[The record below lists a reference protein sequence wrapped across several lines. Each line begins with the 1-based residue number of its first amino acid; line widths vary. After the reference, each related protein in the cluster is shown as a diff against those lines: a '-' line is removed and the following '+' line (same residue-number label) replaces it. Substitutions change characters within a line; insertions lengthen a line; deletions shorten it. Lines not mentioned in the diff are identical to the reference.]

1 MPRIFISYRREDSIA
16 YAGRLY
22 DHLSQHFGTDKV
34 FMDIGGIAPG
44 EDFVS
49 ILDARVADSDLV
61 IALIGPAW
69 LNASNEQGRRIDQG
83 DDFVRYELAAALK
96 QGKRLIPVLVGGAKM
111 PNADQ
116 LPPAIARLAR
126 CQAHAIDDTRFAYD
140 LDALIRFIER
150 RPSLLGQFLQ
160 LANSERLRRWRQ
172 ASTGGV
178 ALLMLFLGWV
188 QLFDVFGVDA
198 RVESYTMALGDLVVN
213 VPVSERIAIVSFDER
228 TEARL
233 GPPGPAWRSE
243 HARLIDRLVDAGAK
257 VVVFDLF
264 FERPG
269 TADAELIAAI
279 ERARQ
284 RGSRVFVGV
293 ERLLEGQPVV
303 IPGLGEAAS
312 GLGMLC
318 IGGRIGYASVAPL
331 AAVKQLVAGAAGNPA
346 PPGDNGRFIA
356 IAMLAA
362 GAETLAVDERRR
374 QLTIVSEQG
383 QTLWQGPLKPLR
395 VQVEASGEVNDDCPL
410 LLAGDRVA
418 EMMIRVAPAGA
429 WRDPL
434 RRYDYE
440 QVAGSA
446 AGFRPGQL
454 EGRIVLIG
462 DARPGRD
469 KFRIRHGLR
478 PELRHGVE
486 LHADVVN
493 NLIQGIQT
501 RRLETPQQFLLMLFL
516 GAAGGWLR
524 VCRPGTS
531 TLVRRLLI
539 VTALLAYLGL
549 TIVLYV
555 SYGVLLNTA
564 YHIGAFVLTYYLLG
578 KLAAREGS
586 LR

>member
-22 DHLSQHFGTDKV
+22 DHLAQHFGTDKV

-69 LNASNEQGRRIDQG
+69 LNASNEQGRRIDQA

-96 QGKRLIPVLVGGAKM
+96 QNKRLIPVLVGGAKM
-111 PNADQ
+111 PNVDQ

-150 RPSLLGQFLQ
+150 RPSLLNQFLQ

-178 ALLMLFLGWV
+178 ALLMLFFGWV
-188 QLFDVFGVDA
+188 QLFDVFGIDA
-198 RVESYTMALGDLVVN
+198 RVESYTMALGDLVVS
-213 VPVSERIAIVSFDER
+213 VPVSERIAIVGFDER

-243 HARLIDRLVDAGAK
+243 HARLIDRLVEAGAK
-257 VVVFDLF
+257 VIVFDLY
-264 FERPG
+264 FERTG
-269 TADAELIAAI
+269 ADDAELIAAI

-284 RGSRVFVGV
+284 RGSQVFVGV
-293 ERLLEGQPVV
+293 GRLLEGRPVA

-312 GLGMLC
+312 SLGMLC

-331 AAVKQLVAGAAGNPA
+331 AAVKAPAAGAAGSHA
-346 PPGDNGRFIA
+346 PVGDSGRFIA

-374 QLTIVSEQG
+374 QLTVVSEQG
-383 QTLWQGPLKPLR
+383 QTLWQGPLKPIK
-395 VQVEASGEVNDDCPL
+395 VQVEASGELNNDCPL

-434 RRYDYE
+434 RRFDYQ
-440 QVAGSA
+440 QVAGST

-454 EGRIVLIG
+454 EGRIVLVG
-462 DARPGRD
+462 DARPGAD
-469 KFRIRHGLR
+469 EFRTLRGLR
-478 PELRHGVE
+478 QEVRHGVE

-501 RRLETPQQFLLMLFL
+501 RRLETTQQFLLMLLFA
-516 GAAGGWLR
+516 AAGGWLR

-531 TLVRRLLI
+531 TLVRRLLLAP
-539 VTALLAYLGL
+539 VLFAYLGV
-549 TIVLYV
+549 TVMVYA

-578 KLAAREGS
+578 KLAAREGK
-586 LR
+586 LV

>member
-1 MPRIFISYRREDSIA
+1 MPRVFISYRREDSIA

-22 DHLSQHFGTDKV
+22 DHLAQHFGADKV

-49 ILDARVADSDLV
+49 ILDARVADCDLV

-69 LNASNEQGRRIDQG
+69 LNSSNEQGRRIDQA

-111 PNADQ
+111 PGATQ
-116 LPPAIARLAR
+116 LPPAINRLAR

-150 RPSLLGQFLQ
+150 RPSLLGQFLE
-160 LANSERLRRWRQ
+160 LANSERMRRWRQ

-188 QLFDVFGVDA
+188 QLFDAFGLDA
-198 RVESYTMALGDLVVN
+198 RIESYTMALGDLVSS

-228 TEARL
+228 TEGRL

-257 VVVFDLF
+257 VVVFDLY
-264 FERPG
+264 FETPG
-269 TADAELIAAI
+269 AADGEFVAAI

-284 RGSRVFVGV
+284 RGSQIFVGV
-293 ERLLEGQPVV
+293 NRLQDGQAVV
-303 IPGLGEAAS
+303 VPGLGAVAS

-318 IGGRIGYASVAPL
+318 IGGSIGYASVAPL
-331 AAVKQLVAGAAGNPA
+331 AVVS
-346 PPGDNGRFIA
+346 PPGNSGRFIA
-356 IAMLAA
+356 IAALAA

-374 QLTIVSEQG
+374 QLTVVSEQG
-383 QTLWQGPLKPLR
+383 QTLWQGPLKQ
-395 VQVEASGEVNDDCPL
+395 VGIQVEASGELNNDCPL
-410 LLAGDRVA
+410 LKPGDRVG
-418 EMMIRVAPAGA
+418 EMMIRMAPLGS

-434 RRYDYE
+434 RRNDYE
-440 QVAGSA
+440 QA
-446 AGFRPGQL
+446 ASFRPGQL
-454 EGRIVLIG
+454 EGKIVMVG

-469 KFRIRHGLR
+469 EFRVLHGLR
-478 PELRHGVE
+478 PELRYGVE

-493 NLIQGIQT
+493 NLIQGIQI
-501 RRLETPQQFLLMLFL
+501 RRLETTQQFLLMLLFA
-516 GAAGGWLR
+516 AAGGWLR
-524 VCRPGTS
+524 VCRRGMS
-531 TLVRRLLI
+531 TLTRRLLVI
-539 VTALLAYLGL
+539 VALIAYLGL
-549 TIVLYV
+549 TIMVYV
-555 SYGVLLNTA
+555 GYRVLLNTA
-564 YHIGAFVLTYYLLG
+564 YHIGAFLLAYYLLG
-578 KLAAREGS
+578 KLAARDG
-586 LR
+586 RVG

>member
-1 MPRIFISYRREDSIA
+1 MTVILAVIFIIIPVVVAFFLRVLGGKPPKDIAVSHRAQKKFLKCCADAVRQAVLGKECLVHLDLPRFRR
-16 YAGRLY
+16 
-22 DHLSQHFGTDKV
+22 Q
-34 FMDIGGIAPG
+34 
-44 EDFVS
+44 
-49 ILDARVADSDLV
+49 ARKSLIDGLV
-61 IALIGPAW
+61 GL
-69 LNASNEQGRRIDQG
+69 LN
-83 DDFVRYELAAALK
+83 
-96 QGKRLIPVLVGGAKM
+96 KRLIPVLVGGAKM
-111 PNADQ
+111 PNVDQ

-150 RPSLLGQFLQ
+150 RPSLLNQFLQ

-178 ALLMLFLGWV
+178 ALLMLFFGWV
-188 QLFDVFGVDA
+188 QLFDVFGIDA
-198 RVESYTMALGDLVVN
+198 RVESYTMALGDLVVS
-213 VPVSERIAIVSFDER
+213 VPVSERIAIVGFDER

-243 HARLIDRLVDAGAK
+243 HARLIDRLVEAGAK
-257 VVVFDLF
+257 VIVFDLY
-264 FERPG
+264 FERTG
-269 TADAELIAAI
+269 ADDAELIAAI

-284 RGSRVFVGV
+284 RGSQVFVGV
-293 ERLLEGQPVV
+293 GRLLEGRPVA

-312 GLGMLC
+312 SLGMLC

-331 AAVKQLVAGAAGNPA
+331 AAVKAPAAGAAGSHA
-346 PPGDNGRFIA
+346 PVGDSGRFIA

-374 QLTIVSEQG
+374 QLTVVSEQG
-383 QTLWQGPLKPLR
+383 QTLWQGPLKPIK
-395 VQVEASGEVNDDCPL
+395 VQVEASGELNNDCPL

-434 RRYDYE
+434 RRFDYQ
-440 QVAGSA
+440 QVAGST

-454 EGRIVLIG
+454 EGRIVLVG
-462 DARPGRD
+462 DARPGAD
-469 KFRIRHGLR
+469 EFRTLRGLR
-478 PELRHGVE
+478 QEVRHGVE

-501 RRLETPQQFLLMLFL
+501 RRLETTQQFLLMLLFA
-516 GAAGGWLR
+516 AAGGWLR

-531 TLVRRLLI
+531 TLVRRLLLAP
-539 VTALLAYLGL
+539 VLFAYLGV
-549 TIVLYV
+549 TVMVYA

-578 KLAAREGS
+578 KLAAREGK
-586 LR
+586 LV